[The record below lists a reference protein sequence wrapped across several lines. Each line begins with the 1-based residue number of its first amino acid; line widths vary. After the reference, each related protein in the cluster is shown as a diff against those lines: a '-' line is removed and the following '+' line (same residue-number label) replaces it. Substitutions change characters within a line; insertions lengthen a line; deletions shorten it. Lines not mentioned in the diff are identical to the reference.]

1 MAVRHRHHFIG
12 HDVRVFIADD
22 HEFIRAGLTSILAAI
37 PDIEVIGEAANG
49 HDVLQALREK
59 TPDALVLDMS
69 MPGLSGLEL
78 IKRIK
83 SEWPKQKILVLT
95 MHTNK
100 QYAVRAIRAGA
111 AGFLSKAIASE
122 ELVAALRKIVAG
134 RVYIS
139 AEIAEEL
146 ALSQQTDS
154 AGARHSLLSDREYQV
169 LRMIALGKTV
179 SQIASD
185 ISLSIKTVS
194 TYRSRVLEKMKM
206 RTTVELMRYAI
217 VNRLVD

>member
-1 MAVRHRHHFIG
+1 MI
-12 HDVRVFIADD
+12 RVFIADD

-59 TPDALVLDMS
+59 TPAALVLDMS
-69 MPGLSGLEL
+69 MPGLSGFEL
-78 IKRIK
+78 IKRIQR
-83 SEWPKQKILVLT
+83 EWPKQKILVLT

-154 AGARHSLLSDREYQV
+154 AVARHSLLSDREYQV
-169 LRMIALGKTV
+169 FQFLVGGKSVGDIAEALNISVKT
-179 SQIASD
+179 IGTHKAR
-185 ISLSIKTVS
+185 I
-194 TYRSRVLEKMKM
+194 LEKMSM
-206 RTTVELMRYAI
+206 NSTAELVHYA
-217 VNRLVD
+217 VANELFAGTDVAPE

>member
-1 MAVRHRHHFIG
+1 MI
-12 HDVRVFIADD
+12 RVFIADD

-134 RVYIS
+134 KNAPTQFTNGLFGLGITDDF
-139 AEIAEEL
+139 AEAD
-146 ALSQQTDS
+146 QDM
-154 AGARHSLLSDREYQV
+154 AGV
-169 LRMIALGKTV
+169 IFG
-179 SQIASD
+179 
-185 ISLSIKTVS
+185 
-194 TYRSRVLEKMKM
+194 
-206 RTTVELMRYAI
+206 
-217 VNRLVD
+217 N

>member
-1 MAVRHRHHFIG
+1 MIK
-12 HDVRVFIADD
+12 VFIADD
-22 HEFIRAGLTSILAAI
+22 HEFIRAGLKSILANVS
-37 PDIEVIGEAANG
+37 DIEVVGEAATG
-49 HDVLQALREK
+49 HEVLQALREK

-111 AGFLSKAIASE
+111 TGFLSKATASE
-122 ELVAALRKIVAG
+122 EMVTALRKIVAG
-134 RVYIS
+134 RAYIS

-146 ALSQQTDS
+146 ALSQQPDS
-154 AGARHSLLSDREYQV
+154 DVARHSLLSDREYQV
-169 LRMIALGKTV
+169 FQFLVGGKSVGDIAG
-179 SQIASD
+179 
-185 ISLSIKTVS
+185 SLNLSVKTVS
-194 TYRSRVLEKMKM
+194 THKARILEKMSM
-206 RTTVELMRYAI
+206 TSTAELVRYAI
-217 VNRLVD
+217 ANEVFAGTDLTLE